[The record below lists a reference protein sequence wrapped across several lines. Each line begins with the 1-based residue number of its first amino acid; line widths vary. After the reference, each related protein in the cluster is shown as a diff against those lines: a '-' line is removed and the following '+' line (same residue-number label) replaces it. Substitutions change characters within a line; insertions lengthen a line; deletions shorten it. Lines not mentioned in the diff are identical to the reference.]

1 MKMKI
6 ISDKMGID
14 VFKIIE
20 AANTKP
26 YGFRR
31 FWPGPGIEGIVYPL
45 IRYI

>member
-1 MKMKI
+1 MKMI
-6 ISDKMGID
+6 ADKMGID

-31 FWPGPGIEGIVYPL
+31 FWPGPWDWWALHTY
-45 IRYI
+45 